1 MAGMQNR
8 RWLNPTQPQTL
19 QIAVFL
25 LYINA
30 AFAILRMLL
39 TASFEPISL
48 ITVVG
53 GVAAGSGI
61 VNERKWGYG
70 LGLVIAFLPLVLR
83 FLLYGN
89 PLSSDLIGLMF
100 EIALIAL
107 LVHPQSRE
115 YQRIWFK

>member
-30 AFAILRMLL
+30 AFAILRVLL
-39 TASFEPISL
+39 TGSFEAISL
-48 ITVVG
+48 VTIVG

-61 VNERKWGYG
+61 ANERKWSYA
-70 LGLVIAFLPLVLR
+70 LALVIAFLPLVLR
-83 FLLYGN
+83 FLIFGN
-89 PLSSDLIGLMF
+89 PLSSDLIVLMF
-100 EIALIAL
+100 DIALIAL